1 MRRFFSIPST
11 PITTENIKIPFIFY
25 VTEPLCSLC
34 LGVTIFSANH
44 KVVGLPKTL
53 KKNQT
58 IVVIDSEIWPEF
70 ESFNDKGIYIRS
82 QITIT
87 YVF

>member
-1 MRRFFSIPST
+1 M
-11 PITTENIKIPFIFY
+11 TENIKIPFIFY
-25 VTEPLCSLC
+25 VTESLCSVC
-34 LGVTIFSANH
+34 LGVIVLSTKH
-44 KVVGLPKTL
+44 KVMGLPKTFI